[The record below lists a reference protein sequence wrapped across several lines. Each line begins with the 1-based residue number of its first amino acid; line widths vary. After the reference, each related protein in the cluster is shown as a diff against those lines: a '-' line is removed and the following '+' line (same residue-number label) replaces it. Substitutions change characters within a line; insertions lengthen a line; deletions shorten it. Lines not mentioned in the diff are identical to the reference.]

1 MVENTKMLRLELP
14 KLKLALQPKVEAR
27 SQITPIRAITQ
38 PLTELELQPR
48 RTIRGD

>member
-1 MVENTKMLRLELP
+1 MERLELP
-14 KLKLALQPKVEAR
+14 KLKTVSLPLKPKVEAKV
-27 SQITPIRAITQ
+27 TPLKAITQ

>member
-1 MVENTKMLRLELP
+1 MLKRLEIP
-14 KLKLALQPKVEAR
+14 KLKTVSLPLQPKVEAR